1 VSLRR
6 RAVDWGLAA
15 LLLILPALILRS
27 SLKEPEETTK
37 LDQAILR
44 VSSPLQAGVSWIV
57 DGVGSMWSRYIALI
71 DVEDENR
78 ELRSENERLRKELA
92 AETRRAIDSA
102 ALEQMLD
109 LKAETPADT
118 AAARVIASST
128 SPHYRVM
135 RIRIDRGAPQ
145 VAVSMPV
152 ITSDGLVGKII
163 RVYGGHADV
172 MLTTD
177 ADMKVPVMIKRTGLT
192 GMLYGQG
199 DPRSYDCKFQWEKPS
214 DMPGGDA
221 AIEEG
226 DIVQTSGT
234 NEFPAGITVGVVSKV
249 VEKDYGM
256 DQEAVVEPS
265 VSFSHLRAV
274 MVILASPPPPDPDAG
289 GKKRKPDSAFG
300 VKPF

>member
-6 RAVDWGLAA
+6 RVVDWSLAA

-57 DGVGSMWSRYIALI
+57 DGIGSMWSRFIALI

-78 ELRSENERLRKELA
+78 ELRTENERLRKELA

-118 AAARVIASST
+118 AAARVIATST

-145 VAVSMPV
+145 VAERFPV
-152 ITSDGLVGKII
+152 ITSEGLVGKII

-177 ADMKVPVMIKRTGLT
+177 PDMKVPVMIKRTALT

-199 DPRSYDCKFQWEKPS
+199 DPDSYDCKFEWQKPS
-214 DMPGGDA
+214 DMPGGEA

-226 DIVQTSGT
+226 DIVQTSGS
-234 NEFPAGITVGVVSKV
+234 NDFLAGITVGVVRKV

-256 DQEAVVEPS
+256 DLDAIVGPS
-265 VSFSHLRAV
+265 VAFSHLRAV
-274 MVILASPPPPDPDAG
+274 MVILAPPPPPDPDAT
-289 GKKRKPDSAFG
+289 KKRKPDSAFG

>member
-6 RAVDWGLAA
+6 RVVDWSLAA
-15 LLLILPALILRS
+15 VLLIVPALILRS
-27 SLKEPEETTK
+27 SLKEPEETSK

-44 VSSPLQAGVSWIV
+44 VSSPLQAGISWIV
-57 DGVGSMWSRYIALI
+57 DGVGSMWSRYVSLI

-78 ELRSENERLRKELA
+78 ELRAENERLRKELA
-92 AETRRAIDSA
+92 IETRRAIDA
-102 ALEQMLD
+102 ASLEKMLD

-118 AAARVIASST
+118 AAARVIATST
-128 SPHYRVM
+128 SPHYRVV

-145 VAVSMPV
+145 VAERFPV
-152 ITSDGLVGKII
+152 ITSDGLVGKVI

-172 MLTTD
+172 MLVTD
-177 ADMKVPVMIKRTGLT
+177 PGMEVPVMIKRTGLI
-192 GMLYGQG
+192 GMVRGQG
-199 DPRSYDCKFQWEKPS
+199 DPDSYDCKFEWQKPS
-214 DMPGGDA
+214 DMPGGEA

-226 DIVQTSGT
+226 DIVQTSG
-234 NEFPAGITVGVVSKV
+234 NSADFPAGITVGVVTKV
-249 VEKDYGM
+249 IEKDYGM

-274 MVILASPPPPDPDAG
+274 MVILAPPPPADPDAD
-289 GKKRKPDSAFG
+289 KKRKPDSAFG